1 MDRRDFFADGGGGGG
16 DDGKSLDTRVGGREG
31 EITIYR
37 NLPRSS
43 IAVSSRRN
51 DLTDTASIAT
61 RGEGQ
66 SARDGRSRRHCY
78 GVCFLVPATNVGYR
92 YAIAADGIR
101 HCQDISTESS
111 KLLRRFSL
119 LLPLPIFLS
128 PIVREAILETADGS
142 YEIKKITISSIP
154 NTSCSF
160 RGTDRRAL
168 ARARFCYPSPSVVE
182 RTEQAARKNDRSSE

>member
-16 DDGKSLDTRVGGREG
+16 DDDDTRVGGREG

-43 IAVSSRRN
+43 ISASSHRN

-61 RGEGQ
+61 RGEDQ

-78 GVCFLVPATNVGYR
+78 GICFLVPATNVGYR

-119 LLPLPIFLS
+119 LLPLSLS
-128 PIVREAILETADGS
+128 FSLR
-142 YEIKKITISSIP
+142 
-154 NTSCSF
+154 SF
-160 RGTDRRAL
+160 
-168 ARARFCYPSPSVVE
+168 E
-182 RTEQAARKNDRSSE
+182 RQS